1 MALLQPTDVIA
12 VENSFAALRV
22 EHDDLLGLIHGQEE
36 SLGRNFVRLASIV
49 YQVQQTKAWIDW
61 GHKSFNDYLTAIGD
75 QIDRKRGQ
83 IYNMLATVRLLPS
96 LSETDLLDLGVT
108 KASVLK
114 DYARD
119 MKKQPPPQ
127 LVEYAKNPA
136 TSVEDLRAQ
145 VYTKTHGEPP
155 EGQKYYKIAYV
166 ATPGQQETIQ
176 KGFSLAA
183 KMAKFPE
190 DLAEHS
196 KTAATLEVIMQ
207 EFIGTYEGQVV

>member
-1 MALLQPTDVIA
+1 MSLLQPTDVEA
-12 VENSFAALRV
+12 VAVSNAALRSK
-22 EHDDLLGLIHGQEE
+22 HDQLLETIHGQEE
-36 SLGRNFVRLASIV
+36 ALGRNFVRLAALV
-49 YQVQQTKAWIDW
+49 HQVQQTKAWIDW
-61 GHKSFNDYLTAIGD
+61 GHKSFNEYLNSVGG

-96 LSETDLLDLGVT
+96 LSEKDFLDLGVT

-127 LVEYAKNPA
+127 LVEYAKDRG
-136 TSVEDLRAQ
+136 TSVEELRAQ

-176 KGFSLAA
+176 KGFDLAA
-183 KMAKFPE
+183 KMANFP
-190 DLAEHS
+190 DGLAEHS
-196 KTAATLEVIMQ
+196 KTAAILEVIMQ